1 MQMSSTVIRQRRFS
15 GGFLGLGSISRVV
28 SNKNRPLGGR
38 QAKRSALHRSLRQ
51 YYLVQV
57 QRVRSQLPRERP
69 FGVCNR
75 LRQLHRDGEIPYS
88 ANLPPVIGL
97 HRATDVNQPYNI
109 SVKQT
114 STLVWQKFSR
124 QPNGTGSPS
133 SHPGVQGKRLTIL
146 CQPLYCADRIIS
158 RLGGS
163 SALIFDDR
171 RSRYGNCCRQD

>member
-1 MQMSSTVIRQRRFS
+1 VLLFRAGLRHPRVV
-15 GGFLGLGSISRVV
+15 GGFLELGSIFWHRFEKKPPDNGAVG
-28 SNKNRPLGGR
+28 KIII
-38 QAKRSALHRSLRQ
+38 LHRSLRQ
-51 YYLVQV
+51 HYLVQV

-75 LRQLHRDGEIPYS
+75 LRQLHRDGSIPYS

-124 QPNGTGSPS
+124 QPNGIGSPS

-146 CQPLYCADRIIS
+146 CQPLYCADRSIS

-171 RSRYGNCCRQD
+171 RRRYGNCCRQD